1 MNVLEHYIK
10 EIIGVETML
19 SNNGMVFIKATVVV
33 DCYGKIETKEIYML
47 PDEWE
52 EAKEKGYYLG

>member
-10 EIIGVETML
+10 EVINETTICHFDEPVMIVARIL
-19 SNNGMVFIKATVVV
+19 V
-33 DCYGKIETKEIYML
+33 DCYGRVEEKEVYML
-47 PDEWE
+47 PDEWK

>member
-10 EIIGVETML
+10 EIINETTICHFDTPVGIIARIL
-19 SNNGMVFIKATVVV
+19 V
-33 DCYGKIETKEIYML
+33 DCYGRVEEKEVCMT
-47 PDEWE
+47 PQEWE